1 MKDLIRTKEAAEILG
16 VTPDALRKW
25 RTRKLFGCPFFP
37 ADELRGKIWYYD
49 RERVEQLKAVYQPGT
64 LSNMYKLVKESA
76 NIFLVEGRI
85 VKSTVTTGRQTA
97 IVTSQVH
104 HGCFTLEDV
113 AEIFSVTI
121 NVAKS
126 WVERGTLRWD
136 LYDHA
141 NRWLFKKETIEAF
154 MERRKR
160 KKINADTQPTPK
172 SNTMISNLCKE
183 DCTMIFHS
191 AQATID
197 EVKKLSYDDRERL
210 KEELLNCDPH
220 VVFAPAGES
229 SRGDVRKIICPICGN
244 GSSGKNA
251 TPVEVHY
258 KDGKWLYNC
267 FRCGDFHG
275 DLITIIADDL
285 KLNRKD
291 YDDFTKIL
299 AAGAEAIGYN
309 FVSRTSKA
317 ATRKPVIVQPQH
329 DADAQQ
335 IPLIKADIA
344 DAQAHL
350 EDLPES
356 DRRGLNLETFRHFGC
371 GYLKDW
377 THPRCRVEG
386 TKTYPTPRIIIPT
399 EDGPHYNAVLPP
411 SARTRADK
419 QFWKMHAG
427 TKDTPFNASALKDAA
442 DLVIVVEGEI
452 DAMSIWQ
459 ATKGKVAVVATLG
472 AGSFNILLPLLNR
485 NQKCVVLFDDD
496 GGGQSNA
503 KKIVDTL
510 IKRGYPAVSLTFDAV
525 ITPEDKEIICADA
538 KALDANQIL
547 MEAGEE
553 FLKDA
558 LETII
563 DVADPD
569 LVAVEEEIA
578 RNQDSADSA
587 EEPAQ
592 VDDDMEQYLYGIKD
606 LGNAQRMEKFCGK
619 YIRWLY
625 DSQRWLVWRKQGVWF
640 KASDDNSVLTPHF
653 NRFAAKMLKYKWKLV
668 KKFDSLAKEMITQ
681 GADGRIQSVNEQVRK
696 DYDDVKTRT
705 SIVDN
710 IVEDFHSS
718 GKIAAA
724 CAMLKGIE
732 SILIWEKDL
741 DTHTNLINCLNGV
754 VDLQTGKLY
763 PANPSLLITQQVNA
777 NYRPGYRN
785 PEVDKFLRDILPDE
799 ATLAAWLRWLGYC
812 LTGSVAE
819 EKAFMM
825 YGPGGNGKGT
835 LTKLLMTL
843 FNDYACS
850 LPVSAVCECSRM
862 QDAGAAT
869 TELNG
874 LEKSRLAIVEELPQG
889 RKLDTAKFKRITGGD
904 KIPIRRLY
912 EEFTLIEPTHKIIIS
927 GNYRPELT
935 DAHDDGLIRRI
946 KNVDFLQSFTGERR
960 DPHLKEKLLNPDALS
975 GLLSLLVDEAVAW
988 YKHGLIFSPAMEQ
1001 STKGY
1006 FNQFDFL
1013 GEFISEFCEYGSGKF
1028 IEINGFVKRL
1038 REEYPDETAIISD
1051 RNLKDMIK
1059 RLAGKDGVEYRRVGA
1074 KSRYG
1079 LAGIGFRNDD
1089 DWHGECVNPNTT
1101 AIPK

>member
-1 MKDLIRTKEAAEILG
+1 
-16 VTPDALRKW
+16 
-25 RTRKLFGCPFFP
+25 
-37 ADELRGKIWYYD
+37 
-49 RERVEQLKAVYQPGT
+49 
-64 LSNMYKLVKESA
+64 
-76 NIFLVEGRI
+76 
-85 VKSTVTTGRQTA
+85 
-97 IVTSQVH
+97 
-104 HGCFTLEDV
+104 
-113 AEIFSVTI
+113 
-121 NVAKS
+121 
-126 WVERGTLRWD
+126 
-136 LYDHA
+136 
-141 NRWLFKKETIEAF
+141 
-154 MERRKR
+154 
-160 KKINADTQPTPK
+160 
-172 SNTMISNLCKE
+172 
-183 DCTMIFHS
+183 MIFQS
-191 AQATID
+191 TQATID
-197 EVKKLSYDDRERL
+197 EVKKLSYDEREKL
-210 KEELLNCDPH
+210 KEEINCCDPH
-220 VVFAPAGES
+220 VVFTPAGES
-229 SRGDVRKIICPICGN
+229 SHGDVCKIICPICGN

-251 TPVEVHY
+251 TPVEVHF

-285 KLNRKD
+285 KLNPKD

-299 AAGAEAIGYN
+299 AAGAAAIGYN

-329 DADAQQ
+329 DTDAKQ
-335 IPLIKADIA
+335 IPLIKADI
-344 DAQAHL
+344 DAAKSNL
-350 EDLPES
+350 EDLPPA
-356 DRRGLNLETFRHFGC
+356 DRRGLNLETLRHFGC

-377 THPRCRVEG
+377 THPKCRVKG
-386 TKTYPTPRIIIPT
+386 TTAYPTPRIIIPT
-399 EDGPHYNAVLPP
+399 DDGQHYNAVLPP
-411 SARTRADK
+411 SARPRADK
-419 QFWKMHAG
+419 QYWKMHAG
-427 TKDTPFNASALKDAA
+427 TKDTPFNAAALKDAE
-442 DLVIVVEGEI
+442 LIIVVEGEI

-459 ATKGKVAVVATLG
+459 ATEGKVAVVATLG

-485 NQKCVVLFDDD
+485 NQKCIVLFDDD

-510 IKRGYPAVSLTFDAV
+510 IKRGYPAVSLTFDSV

-538 KALDANQIL
+538 KAIDANKIL
-547 MEAGEE
+547 TEAGEK

-558 LETII
+558 IETIL
-563 DVADPD
+563 DAANTD

-578 RNQDSADSA
+578 RNQDSVDSA
-587 EEPAQ
+587 EAPAQ
-592 VDDDMEQYLYGIKD
+592 VDDMEQYLYGIKD

-653 NRFAAKMLKYKWKLV
+653 NRFAAKMLKYKRKLAREEKELENKLCSGGV
-668 KKFDSLAKEMITQ
+668 LTYSSDDTDEAKAEKEKALKLLTDKRNRA
-681 GADGRIQSVNEQVRK
+681 G
-696 DYDDVKTRT
+696 
-705 SIVDN
+705 IVDN

-754 VDLQTGKLY
+754 VDLETGKLY
-763 PANPSLLITQQVNA
+763 PANPSLLITQQLNA
-777 NYRPGYRN
+777 VYRPNYRN
-785 PEVDKFLRDILPDE
+785 PDVDKFLHDILPDE
-799 ATLAAWLRWLGYC
+799 ATLTAWLRWLGYC

-819 EKAFMM
+819 EIAFMM
-825 YGPGGNGKGT
+825 YGSGGNGKGT
-835 LTKLLMTL
+835 LTKLLMSL

-946 KNVDFLQSFTGERR
+946 KNVDFLQSFTGDRR

-1059 RLAGKDGVEYRRVGA
+1059 RLAGKDGVEYKRSTNS
-1074 KSRYG
+1074 KSRRLG
-1079 LAGIGFRNDD
+1079 LAGIGFRNGDD
-1089 DWHGECVNPNTT
+1089 DWHGERVNPNTT